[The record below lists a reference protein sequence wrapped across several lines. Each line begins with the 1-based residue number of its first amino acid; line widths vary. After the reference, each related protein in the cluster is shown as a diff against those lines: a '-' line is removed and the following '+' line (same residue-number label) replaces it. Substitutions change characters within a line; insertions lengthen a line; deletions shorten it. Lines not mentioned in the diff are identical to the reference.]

1 MGQRNSSAEHEDW
14 ERVLKARQLDVCD
27 AIGDFI
33 EYWGFK
39 RIHGRVWALV
49 ALSAQPLPQVEI
61 AQQLGVSRSLVSGVV
76 AELVERGLLRPTE
89 AKRNTPYTAMTD
101 FWPTVAAVLRSR
113 EWLLLEKVKIALE
126 GFLVEYERMPAESDV
141 TFNVSRV
148 RNLDQ
153 DDRER
158 SEFSAFSHW
167 LSEYGWLRAGVRLD
181 ESCGELIEAICSMTL
196 LAVSQSTGNTEV
208 FTVADEFPGM
218 ISVDGPQHRK

>member
-148 RNLDQ
+148 RNLTKMTETAQ
-153 DDRER
+153 SFLRLVIGFPSTAGSER
-158 SEFSAFSHW
+158 VSAWMSHVG
-167 LSEYGWLRAGVRLD
+167 S
-181 ESCGELIEAICSMTL
+181 L
-196 LAVSQSTGNTEV
+196 LKRFA
-208 FTVADEFPGM
+208 
-218 ISVDGPQHRK
+218 R